1 MNKFKCP
8 LSLISNPFFIKIK
21 LLDTEILKKVIK
33 NITINKS
40 DIIYIT
46 SNKTKNLIN
55 YNINDDREHIRNI
68 DKQINNLSSNDF
80 ELIFKFED
88 YTPLNVLPLNNAE
101 INISNNLINLY
112 KKEYI
117 RVLRIKLKFIK
128 NYIDATKLKNSHL
141 NNNCGKRKY
150 ITSKC
155 DIKNFLN
162 AIKNENHTF
171 KSIKDEYNKILQFNK
186 IKNIT
191 INNSHIDC
199 CFIINKIYYLFINY
213 LQMIMYCLKLIYV
226 KPYIIREPHIFLFDI
241 EPNKNYFYEI
251 NDSIYVNH
259 MNTILNITIEQNNN
273 IHNNSDFVIFC
284 KTQTR
289 NDVYFG

>member
-1 MNKFKCP
+1 MNKFHCP
-8 LSLISNPFFIKIK
+8 LSLISNPFFIKFK
-21 LLDTEILKKVIK
+21 LLDTEILKNVIK

-46 SNKTKNLIN
+46 SNKTKNSID
-55 YNINDDREHIRNI
+55 YNVNDDIKHIRDI
-68 DKQINNLSSNDF
+68 DKQINNLSNNDF

-88 YTPLNVLPLNNAE
+88 YTPLNTSSLNNEE
-101 INISNNLINLY
+101 INIANKLINKY

-117 RVLRIKLKFIK
+117 RVLRIKLNFIN

-141 NNNCGKRKY
+141 NTNCGKRKN

-162 AIKNENHTF
+162 VIKNNNHTF

-191 INNSHIDC
+191 INNSHIEC
-199 CFIINKIYYLFINY
+199 CFIINKIYYLFDNY
-213 LQMIMYCLKLIYV
+213 LNMILYCIKIIKLN
-226 KPYIIREPHIFLFDI
+226 PHIIREQQTFLFDI
-241 EPNKNYFYEI
+241 EQNNSYFYEI
-251 NDSIYVNH
+251 DNSICINH
-259 MNTILNITIEQNNN
+259 MNVILNITISKNNN
-273 IHNNSDFVIFC
+273 IHNSNFVKFC
-284 KTQTR
+284 KTQIR
-289 NDVYFG
+289 NDVYFI

>member
-1 MNKFKCP
+1 MNIFNCP
-8 LSLISNPFFIKIK
+8 LSLISNPFFNKFK

-33 NITINKS
+33 DIAINKS

-46 SNKTKNLIN
+46 SNKTKNSID
-55 YNINDDREHIRNI
+55 YNDNDDIKHIRDIN
-68 DKQINNLSSNDF
+68 KQINNLSNNDF
-80 ELIFKFED
+80 ELIFNFED
-88 YTPLNVLPLNNAE
+88 YTPLNTSPLNNEE
-101 INISNNLINLY
+101 INIANNLINKY

-117 RVLRIKLKFIK
+117 RVLRIKLNFIN

-141 NNNCGKRKY
+141 NTNCGKRQN

-186 IKNIT
+186 IENIT
-191 INNSHIDC
+191 INNSHIEC
-199 CFIINKIYYLFINY
+199 CFIINKVYYLFDNY
-213 LQMIMYCLKLIYV
+213 LKIVLYCLKIIQV
-226 KPYIIREPHIFLFDI
+226 KPYIIREYRTFLFNI
-241 EPNKNYFYEI
+241 ENNNNYFYEKD
-251 NDSIYVNH
+251 NSICINH
-259 MNTILNITIEQNNN
+259 MNVILNITISKNDY
-273 IHNNSDFVIFC
+273 IYNSNFVKFC

-289 NDVYFG
+289 NDVYFI

>member
-1 MNKFKCP
+1 MNKFHCP
-8 LSLISNPFFIKIK
+8 LSLISNPFFIKFK
-21 LLDTEILKKVIK
+21 LLDTEILKNVIK

-46 SNKTKNLIN
+46 SNKTKNSID
-55 YNINDDREHIRNI
+55 YNVNDDIKHIRDI
-68 DKQINNLSSNDF
+68 DKQINNLSNNDF

-88 YTPLNVLPLNNAE
+88 YTPLNTSSLNNEE
-101 INISNNLINLY
+101 IYIANKLINKY

-117 RVLRIKLKFIK
+117 RVLRIKLNFIN

-141 NNNCGKRKY
+141 NTNCGKRKN

-162 AIKNENHTF
+162 VIKNNNHTF

-191 INNSHIDC
+191 INNSHIEC
-199 CFIINKIYYLFINY
+199 CFIINKIYYLFDNY
-213 LQMIMYCLKLIYV
+213 LNMILYCLKIIQL
-226 KPYIIREPHIFLFDI
+226 KPYIIREQQTFLLDI
-241 EPNKNYFYEI
+241 EPNNNYFYEI
-251 NDSIYVNH
+251 DNSICINH
-259 MNTILNITIEQNNN
+259 MNVILNITISKNNN
-273 IHNNSDFVIFC
+273 IHNSNFVKFC
-284 KTQTR
+284 KTQIR
-289 NDVYFG
+289 NDVYFI

>member
-1 MNKFKCP
+1 MNKFHCP
-8 LSLISNPFFIKIK
+8 LSLISNPFFIKFK
-21 LLDTEILKKVIK
+21 LLDTEILKNVIK

-46 SNKTKNLIN
+46 SNKTKNSID
-55 YNINDDREHIRNI
+55 YNVNDDIKHIRDI
-68 DKQINNLSSNDF
+68 DKQINNLSNNDF

-88 YTPLNVLPLNNAE
+88 YTPLNTSSLNNEE
-101 INISNNLINLY
+101 INIANKLINKY

-117 RVLRIKLKFIK
+117 RVLRIKLNFIN

-141 NNNCGKRKY
+141 NTNCGKRKN

-162 AIKNENHTF
+162 VIKNNNHTF

-191 INNSHIDC
+191 INNSHIEC
-199 CFIINKIYYLFINY
+199 CFIINKIYYLFDNY
-213 LQMIMYCLKLIYV
+213 LNMILYCLKIIQL
-226 KPYIIREPHIFLFDI
+226 KPYIIREQQTFLLDI
-241 EPNKNYFYEI
+241 EPNNNYFYEI
-251 NDSIYVNH
+251 DNSICINH
-259 MNTILNITIEQNNN
+259 MNVILNITISKNNN
-273 IHNNSDFVIFC
+273 IHNSNFVKFC
-284 KTQTR
+284 KTQIR
-289 NDVYFG
+289 NDVYFI